1 VGLAAALPV
10 IVTAVRSIVD
20 GWVPLADQATIATR
34 AYEVFTAHT
43 PLVGQYS
50 FASRAVGRLTYDPGP
65 VLYWLLA
72 LPARFGGAPALSAV
86 MALFNTAA
94 IVGSVALA
102 RRRGGLPLM
111 YGSAAAIALMS
122 RSFGSEALHGIWNP
136 SAGLLVLTL
145 MCFVCWSVACG
156 EHRLLP
162 LAAAAA
168 SFVVQCHLAYVA
180 PALALLLVA
189 VVGLAIALRSKARRS
204 EQSWRRTRGP
214 LSRSLLMTLVVALVC
229 WSAPLVDQVAHTGNL
244 GRLANAATS
253 SHTTVGARAG
263 WRALTSAVGVP
274 PRFLRV
280 PQRQLSS
287 PHAGAGPLSGGDYG
301 DTRLEDVLHGP
312 TLLAAISC
320 LLALVGLIVVAVVAA
335 RRRRGDLVAGA
346 AIGLLLSAAF
356 AWMASATPLQ
366 DFDTLGYTLW
376 WGSLVG
382 MWVWLI
388 LIFATATLLHGRAA
402 ALLQRRRASPGASA
416 GIRSRGPRSRARA
429 APALVA
435 LAALAV
441 LAAVLAAGEPPDAH
455 EPEFSPSRALAA
467 KLVRAVPDGSRV
479 LLSQRG
485 LAVLPLGPALVYEL
499 RRRGSTVVRFALG
512 THHGN
517 PAARPAYGARPL
529 VVLLQEAQPSA
540 PAAIAQARVTLARA
554 PWLPGVQTARSVT
567 MALVP
572 MSLASVAAG

>member
-10 IVTAVRSIVD
+10 IVATVRSIVD

-34 AYEVFTAHT
+34 AYEVLTSHT

-50 FASRAVGRLTYDPGP
+50 FASRAVGQLTYDPGP
-65 VLYWLLA
+65 MLYWLLA

-94 IVGSVALA
+94 IVGCVALA

-122 RSFGSEALHGIWNP
+122 RSFSSEALHGIWNP
-136 SAGLLVLTL
+136 SAGLFALTL
-145 MCFVCWSVACG
+145 LCFLCWSVACG

-189 VVGLAIALRSKARRS
+189 VVGLAIALRANARRGK
-204 EQSWRRTRGP
+204 QSWRRARGP
-214 LSRSLLMTLVVALVC
+214 LSRSLLMTLAVALVC
-229 WSAPLVDQVAHTGNL
+229 WSAPVVDQVAHTGNL
-244 GRLANAATS
+244 GRLASAATS
-253 SHTTVGARAG
+253 SHSTVGARAG
-263 WRALTSAVGVP
+263 WRALTSAVGLP
-274 PRFLRV
+274 PRFLRA

-287 PHAGAGPLSGGDYG
+287 RHADAGPLSGGDYG

-312 TLLAAISC
+312 TPLAAVSC
-320 LLALVGLIVVAVVAA
+320 LLALAGLIVVVVAAA

-376 WGSLVG
+376 WGSLAG

-388 LIFATATLLHGRAA
+388 LIFSTATLLHSRAA
-402 ALLQRRRASPGASA
+402 ALLQRRRGSPGASA
-416 GIRSRGPRSRARA
+416 PIGSRGPWSRPRA
-429 APALVA
+429 APALLSLAALVA
-435 LAALAV
+435 LAAV
-441 LAAVLAAGEPPDAH
+441 LGAGAPPDAH
-455 EPEFSPSRALAA
+455 EPEFGPSRALAA

-485 LAVLPLGPALVYEL
+485 LAVLPLGPALAYEL
-499 RRRGSTVVRFALG
+499 RRRGSTVVRFARG
-512 THHGN
+512 THYANAAGR
-517 PAARPAYGARPL
+517 PARAARPL
-529 VVLLQEAQPSA
+529 LVLLQEAQPSE
-540 PAAIAQARVTLARA
+540 PAAIAEARVTLARA
-554 PWLPGVQTARSVT
+554 PWLPGVGTSRSVT

-572 MSLASVAAG
+572 VSLASVAAG